1 MKLLSIMTYVG
12 VVGLAV
18 LGVAM
23 AKTNP
28 SKAEYEQYAVLQL
41 TGYLKNNVCKK
52 TPSLLEKLIKLNC
65 EKMVDSAN
73 PQMREI
79 IAGSTHRQNFI
90 IFSIYRTDLK
100 LNSWI
105 PSYKLETVGAFDNFY
120 TYNTEKQ

>member
-28 SKAEYEQYAVLQL
+28 SKPEYEQYAVLQL

-79 IAGSTHRQNFI
+79 IASNTERQNFI